1 MERDEATPGRRTGEK
16 RPRVVVGVS
25 ESPSS
30 TAALAWALDLCR
42 SRGWRLDVVTA
53 WPDVGEEPLHEVP
66 GHYCVP
72 RGRAVAAL
80 QAALASCDV
89 EIDGRRVRAH
99 VDNAD
104 PVEALVERS
113 RGAELLVLGT
123 SDAGRSRRAGRPPV
137 SESCQQRASCT
148 VLVVDGGDSRPLPP
162 V

>member
-1 MERDEATPGRRTGEK
+1 M
-16 RPRVVVGVS
+16 VVGIS

-30 TAALAWALDLCR
+30 TAALAWALTCP
-42 SRGWRLDVVTA
+42 RGWRLDVVTA

-80 QAALASCDV
+80 EAALASCAA
-89 EIDGRRVRAH
+89 EIDGRTVRAH

-104 PVEALVERS
+104 PVKALVERS
-113 RGAELLVLGT
+113 RGAELLVLGA

-148 VLVVDGGDSRPLPP
+148 VLVVDGADSRLCTRFDLR
-162 V
+162 